1 MTTYKHLKFAERKG
15 TNCDKWDG
23 LSENFG
29 RDDLIPAWVADMDI
43 ESPACV
49 QQALADAVAHNVYGY
64 YRAPG
69 NLYRAFMEWEK
80 KYHGYEVKEEW
91 IRFAPGVVQSIY
103 WLLEI
108 LTEPGDGVVILE
120 PVYYPFRNAIRET
133 GRTVCAVPL
142 INEGGRYR
150 INYDALEREIV
161 ESGAKVHIMC
171 SPHNPVGRVW
181 RREEIKRVMGICRK
195 HGVYVIADEIH
206 QDLVIQEAEW
216 GGENPFR
223 ENMAAASAG
232 APGEYDSILIT
243 LTSASKTF
251 NLAGMQNSFVIIPE
265 EALRKKFDRFTTKIH
280 IKDGGNLG
288 YISYTA
294 AYEQGREWLQ
304 ELRGLIRDNAA
315 LLKERLEE
323 GAPKAVLSPL
333 EGTYLQWVDL
343 SAYAEAWEAEGLTAE
358 DFVLQRCGVAPDFGE
373 WFGGEAYKNF
383 IRLNLATSP
392 ANAERI
398 AARLIRGISTLH
410 L

>member
-1 MTTYKHLKFAERKG
+1 MKTYKHLKFAERRG

-43 ESPACV
+43 EAPACV
-49 QQALADAVAHNVYGY
+49 QQALAEAVAHNVYGY

-133 GRTVCAVPL
+133 GRTVCAVSL

-150 INYDALEREIV
+150 IDYDALEREIV

-181 RREEIKRVMGICRK
+181 RREEIKRVLDICRK

-206 QDLVIQEAEW
+206 QDLVVQETEF
-216 GGENPFR
+216 GVENPFR

-232 APGEYDSILIT
+232 APGEYDSILVT

-304 ELRGLIRDNAA
+304 ELRSLIRDNDA

-323 GAPKAVLSPL
+323 GAPEAVLSPL

-373 WFGGEAYKNF
+373 WFGGEAYRNC

-392 ANAERI
+392 ENAERI
-398 AARLIRGISTLH
+398 AQGLIRGISTLH